1 MKRVVASLC
10 ICWAAFCG
18 TQSNTAPLVFGMTP
32 QEASIALGVPLVYH
46 SGGSGSEIY
55 LAYGSP
61 GIPGFYPVDSALAL
75 QFRKGQLTDGKR
87 IGACA
92 ARGRSEDR
100 MSARPIALSILDL
113 SPVAAGSSGAVS
125 LRNSL
130 DLARLADGL
139 GFTRYWVAE
148 HHNLPSIA
156 SSAPDIM
163 IGQIAAAT
171 ARIRVGSGG
180 VMLPNHAPLMV
191 AERFKVLEALF
202 PGRID
207 LGIGRAPGTDPVTS
221 YALRRRQDAGGD
233 DDFLERFQELLLF
246 ESNAFPEGHPFRS
259 VRAMPQ
265 DVALPPIWLLGS
277 SGYSA
282 QLAAMVGAGFSFA
295 HHFADHDAVAA
306 MLSYRDRFKPSP
318 ARATPYAILAC
329 AAVCADSDAEAER
342 LAATIDLNFVRRSRG
357 EYLPLA
363 SPQEAAAYPYSP
375 AERGLIARNR
385 ARLFVG
391 AKPTVLERL
400 REMIAAT
407 KADEV
412 MVTTMIYDHAARRHS
427 YELLAEAFGL
437 RALKDNEVPAAA
449 GPL

>member
-1 MKRVVASLC
+1 M
-10 ICWAAFCG
+10 
-18 TQSNTAPLVFGMTP
+18 
-32 QEASIALGVPLVYH
+32 VP
-46 SGGSGSEIY
+46 
-55 LAYGSP
+55 
-61 GIPGFYPVDSALAL
+61 
-75 QFRKGQLTDGKR
+75 
-87 IGACA
+87 
-92 ARGRSEDR
+92 
-100 MSARPIALSILDL
+100 LSILDL
-113 SPVAAGSSGAVS
+113 SPVAAGSSGAVA

-130 DLARLADGL
+130 DLARLADDL

-171 ARIRVGSGG
+171 ERIRVGSGG
-180 VMLPNHAPLMV
+180 VMLPNHAPLVV

-207 LGIGRAPGTDPVTS
+207 LGLGRAPGTDPVTS
-221 YALRRRQDAGGD
+221 FALRRRQDAGGD
-233 DDFLERFQELLLF
+233 DDFLQRFQELILF

-259 VRAMPQ
+259 VRAMPE

-282 QLAAMVGAGFSFA
+282 QLAAMVGAGFAFA
-295 HHFADHDAVAA
+295 HHFADHDAADA
-306 MLSYRDRFKPSP
+306 MLTYRDQFKPS
-318 ARATPYAILAC
+318 AARTALASEASGQRGDFRVRATPYAILAC
-329 AAVCADSDAEAER
+329 AAVCGDSDAEAER
-342 LAATIDLNFVRRSRG
+342 LASTIDLNFVRRRRG

-363 SPQEAAAYPYSP
+363 SPEEAAAFPYSA
-375 AERGLIARNR
+375 AERALIARNR
-385 ARLFVG
+385 SRLFVG
-391 AKPTVLERL
+391 AKERVLERL
-400 REMIAAT
+400 AAMVAAT

-437 RALKDNEVPAAA
+437 RAQRK
-449 GPL
+449 